1 MGIKFDEL
9 FVKIKDLCIK
19 TLMSVEPSIA
29 SAMRITKFKGQA
41 FEIYGFDVLIDN
53 QLKPWLLEVNVAPSL
68 SSSSPYDKQVK
79 STLLRDVLHLVGFH
93 IFDRMQIQE
102 ERK

>member
-53 QLKPWLLEVNVAPSL
+53 
-68 SSSSPYDKQVK
+68 
-79 STLLRDVLHLVGFH
+79 
-93 IFDRMQIQE
+93 
-102 ERK
+102 